1 MKKKQLDQIYQSA
14 VDFEASKLFTFS
26 IDDIKNRND
35 YGSVEVKNDGIEI
48 NIGWWKMKINENC
61 YHIVFKSSRKL
72 FLGFHKCYLSGIK
85 IVNSTIEN
93 LSDDELGDYD

>member
-1 MKKKQLDQIYQSA
+1 MSKIKLDQIYQSA
-14 VDFEASKLFTFS
+14 VDFEASKYFAYS

-35 YGSVEVKNDGIEI
+35 YGSIEVKNNGIEI
-48 NIGWWKMKINENC
+48 SIGWWKWKINENS

-85 IVNSTIEN
+85 IVNDTIEN
-93 LSDDELGDYD
+93 LSNDELGDYD